1 MSPSE
6 DDIEMLCTVIQ
17 VTREVAIR
25 SLQANGNN
33 VDRAINDYYDDSKNV
48 KKQYEPAWDDK
59 AFSAGRE
66 GDDTQGPVT
75 HNDLPTFQIQGADET
90 SNYQNSTNPTRPPS
104 RAANRSPLGAPTTT
118 ADEDADLQRAL
129 AESAAQSGVP
139 LQEVGVVDIDTNV
152 KHFGPANR
160 SDYQQDQWAM
170 VPTKADGNTSAVEPP
185 PSARKRVPGA
195 PAFLRSA
202 NDHRLGAII
211 SIYHSIPLVRNVL
224 LSYGSSSS
232 AQEYGSHM
240 DWWKGQA
247 IMGPA
252 QDSGEAGASPDD
264 GFPSFSDELQRLV
277 AFLDNTD
284 RSYGSADVLARTSDI
299 DPTHG
304 GWAPADVDHSF
315 FEALKTVGEQTPA
328 CEYGRLETLG
338 KAHNIFPKKKSTVR
352 GFQVSGEQSAEEFYE
367 NPSEE
372 LNENMD
378 EEDSDDNEDT
388 ARFILLD
395 IGLNDVNFRWSEVD
409 SLYDALDRLFWNH
422 ALAPEPW
429 DTEDSKT
436 ATVEPSDVLT
446 IRFFG
451 EGLQRTCDIPAVLYV
466 DRYIEERKNMAIQ
479 LQVHINQLRQT
490 GLKGIENWKQSILEC
505 HHEAKDQEAD
515 NWLDKS
521 HGGRECWQKVI
532 KTCED
537 LMQRLRQDAQWR
549 QVHER
554 VGEGNAPTMKD
565 LFALQNTS
573 EYSFTM
579 EENQRYATLQEK
591 IRLATEQ
598 LQYIE
603 SQMSEIAERQ
613 QQCLEAL
620 NIASKILTC
629 RAEDADPEFESKYIH
644 KSDPQRYQPQF
655 WNPTHKYHLRG
666 VATAPGI
673 AYLFAKEDGDLM
685 QFEGQ
690 PETEMHGQWWKVGY
704 AAQDPR
710 PITVEKITLSDVLVA
725 AGSESKHPIL
735 VYATEAAYEE
745 DPKPVSQA
753 LRMFVQVDNRSFQQ
767 ELSQE
772 QLSNESAPA
781 PNVPSVNANTWEG
794 IDFASSTKRK
804 HSRSS
809 SLATLGSTGHCS
821 DREMQMYSEDPFDDS
836 KGPTTSHQEFASPAP
851 QSNRLGGLVESLA
864 SLSSDNTSGAALRG
878 KQETEDLD
886 LLGTGPREPEMQQ
899 REGRPISFLAPNSEA
914 RGRPGVN
921 LMDMEMEVDEEQ
933 ARQ

>member
-75 HNDLPTFQIQGADET
+75 HNDFPTFQIQGADET

-160 SDYQQDQWAM
+160 PDYQQDQWAM

-284 RSYGSADVLARTSDI
+284 RCYGSADVLARTSDI

-515 NWLDKS
+515 NWLDES
-521 HGGRECWQKVI
+521 HGGRECWQK
-532 KTCED
+532 
-537 LMQRLRQDAQWR
+537 
-549 QVHER
+549 
-554 VGEGNAPTMKD
+554 
-565 LFALQNTS
+565 
-573 EYSFTM
+573 
-579 EENQRYATLQEK
+579 RYATLQEK

-735 VYATEAAYEE
+735 VYATEAAYE

-851 QSNRLGGLVESLA
+851 QSNRLGGLSRVSGFIEQRQYQRCRA
-864 SLSSDNTSGAALRG
+864 SW
-878 KQETEDLD
+878 
-886 LLGTGPREPEMQQ
+886 
-899 REGRPISFLAPNSEA
+899 
-914 RGRPGVN
+914 
-921 LMDMEMEVDEEQ
+921 Q
-933 ARQ
+933 ARDRRLGPSRDRA